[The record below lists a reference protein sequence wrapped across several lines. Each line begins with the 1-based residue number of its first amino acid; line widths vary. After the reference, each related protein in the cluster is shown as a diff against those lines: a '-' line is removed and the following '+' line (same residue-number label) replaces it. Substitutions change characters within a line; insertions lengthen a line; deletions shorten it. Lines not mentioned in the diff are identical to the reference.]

1 MPRELGRFS
10 AAWIGLA
17 AGAALT
23 LGAATAAQA
32 STPTAHPS
40 VNSARAHYA
49 KQLKNFQKTHG
60 LTATGKLNPATQRAL
75 HRAPWRE
82 VPKSTPYSFTQEEIN
97 NGKTVISVGKRYGF
111 SAKGQQIALMTAITE
126 SNLHN
131 YTTPVD
137 HDSLGIFQQRPSTGW
152 GTPEQ
157 ITNVE
162 ISSESFYGVA
172 PFGSNPGLKQIAGW
186 ETMDPG
192 AVAQSIQHS
201 AYPDRYDQNWGAAV
215 DFWNTYQAGAAA

>member
-1 MPRELGRFS
+1 MSRTPRRF
-10 AAWIGLA
+10 AGAWIGLA
-17 AGAALT
+17 TGAALT
-23 LGAATAAQA
+23 LGAGTAAQA
-32 STPTAHPS
+32 ATPTAPDPS
-40 VNSARAHYA
+40 KARAHYA
-49 KQLKNFQKTHG
+49 QQLSDFQQAHG
-60 LTATGKLNPATQRAL
+60 LAATGALNPATQRAL
-75 HRAPWRE
+75 HRAPIGE
-82 VPKSTPYSFTQEEIN
+82 VPEPTPYSFTQEEIN

-186 ETMDPG
+186 ESMDPG

-201 AYPDRYDQNWGAAV
+201 AYPDRYDQHWDAAV
-215 DFWNTYQAGAAA
+215 DFWNTYQAGA

>member
-1 MPRELGRFS
+1 MSRRIGRVT
-10 AAWIGLA
+10 AASIGLA

-23 LGAATAAQA
+23 LATGTAAQA
-32 STPTAHPS
+32 SPGAHQPA
-40 VNSARAHYA
+40 NPARADYT
-49 KQLKNFQKTHG
+49 KQLKHFQKTHG
-60 LTATGKLNPATQRAL
+60 LAATGKLNPATQRAL
-75 HRAPWRE
+75 HRAPMRE
-82 VPKSTPYSFTQEEIN
+82 VPKVTPYSFTQEEIN
-97 NGKTVISVGKRYGF
+97 NGKTVISVGKRFGF
-111 SAKGQQIALMTAITE
+111 SVKGQEIALMTAITE

-172 PFGSNPGLKQIAGW
+172 PFGSNPGLKQISGW
-186 ETMDPG
+186 ESMDPG
-192 AVAQSIQHS
+192 AVAQSIQRS
-201 AYPDRYDQNWGAAV
+201 AYPDRYDQHWGAAV
-215 DFWNTYQAGAAA
+215 DFWNTYQAAATA